1 MFTVIKNDPSPFT
14 VIEDDLSQFTVIKN
28 DLSTFTVINNYLSTF
43 TVIKIIY
50 PCLQLS
56 MIIYPSLQLS
66 KMIYPHLQLSKII
79 YPRLQLSKMIYPCL
93 QLSKMVHPHLHL
105 SQMIFQDQ
113 WCGCTWWGQFLFHQ
127 LCLLKIASR
136 IYVWGHPVLALGK
149 CCVLWWQVIWCCR
162 WWSPH
167 SKWRLIFTWHEVR
180 FFFSRCTFT
189 QNLKKYIF
197 ICTS

>member
-1 MFTVIKNDPSPFT
+1 M
-14 VIEDDLSQFTVIKN
+14 
-28 DLSTFTVINNYLSTF
+28 
-43 TVIKIIY
+43 IY

-66 KMIYPHLQLSKII
+66 KMIF
-79 YPRLQLSKMIYPCL
+79 PCL
-93 QLSKMVHPHLHL
+93 QLSKMVHTHLHL

-180 FFFSRCTFT
+180 FFF
-189 QNLKKYIF
+189 LKVHFHSKFKKIHIHLYF
-197 ICTS
+197 IATYLCNNAPVEDIDNWTWSYSLVIIYRNH